1 MKRHSREPPAEEVD
15 EERGADNGG
24 HGADGKFAGGDD
36 GARQGI
42 REYDGKGSA
51 DGGRRQQKA
60 VVRAKDET
68 HQMRDDQADVADG
81 GADGDGPNGQGRSS
95 EIDDQ

>member
-42 REYDGKGSA
+42 REYDGNGSA
-51 DGGRRQQKA
+51 DGGCRQQRA
-60 VVRAKDET
+60 MVRAKDET
-68 HQMRDDQADVADG
+68 HQMRHDQADVADG
-81 GADGDGPNGQGRSS
+81 GAGGGGPTGQGRKSKK
-95 EIDDQ
+95 EDT